1 MWLPYLLTCEATM
14 ETPAPEE
21 VPARLPSV
29 HQLHSALVAATVLDT
44 AGVEIAVVHQSY
56 RKLPTGGIYHS
67 DDLQHAEGLLIRCGL
82 VRKQGSVL
90 YPTRRL
96 QNLLDLPVEESS
108 QILLALAVQDTPP
121 LWLYTAVREDAV
133 WPELVADEDATV
145 LAQVIP
151 DPDEREAFLL
161 SLANRF
167 DASAAAQIGA
177 LGEEAVVSQ
186 ARRELERAG
195 RPDLAALVQR
205 VSLIS
210 DQLGYDVIAPTVCGQ
225 PRRIEVK
232 TARVPVRATV
242 EFHLTRN
249 EANVGLRDRCWTLV
263 VCSSCGADSAEILGW
278 CRIDAFLNSLPRDA
292 DLHGHWTTAKLFLEL
307 RTLQP
312 GLPPYE

>member
-1 MWLPYLLTCEATM
+1 M
-14 ETPAPEE
+14 ETPAAEE

-29 HQLHSALVAATVLDT
+29 HQLRSALVAATVLD
-44 AGVEIAVVHQSY
+44 ADGVDIAVVHQSY

-67 DDLQHAEGLLIRCGL
+67 DDLQRGEGLLIRCGL

-90 YPTRRL
+90 YPSRRL
-96 QNLLDLPVEESS
+96 QSLLDLPLEESS
-108 QILLALAVQDTPP
+108 QILLALAVQDNPP

-145 LAQVIP
+145 LSQVIP

-161 SLANRF
+161 SLANCF
-167 DASAAAQIGA
+167 DAGSVAQIGA

-186 ARRELERAG
+186 ARLELERAG
-195 RPDLAALVQR
+195 RADLAALVQR

-210 DQLGYDVIAPTVCGQ
+210 DQLGYDVIAPTLCGQ
-225 PRRIEVK
+225 PRRMEVK
-232 TARVPVRATV
+232 TARAPGRTTV

-249 EANVGLRDRCWTLV
+249 EANVGLHDRCWALV
-263 VCSSCGADSAEILGW
+263 VCSACGADSAEILGW
-278 CRIDAFLNSLPRDA
+278 CRVAAFRDSLPRDA
-292 DLHGHWTTAKLFLEL
+292 DLHGHWTTAKVLLEV

-312 GLPPYE
+312 GLPPHA